1 MSSNSKQNRRNYN
14 VHKDDIE
21 FKKPQTKNRTQ
32 KDEKLVFQ
40 KNR

>member
-1 MSSNSKQNRRNYN
+1 MHKIQFSEVS
-14 VHKDDIE
+14 KDDIE
-21 FKKPQTKNRTQ
+21 FKTEQTKYTDQ

>member
-1 MSSNSKQNRRNYN
+1 MHKIQFSEVSK
-14 VHKDDIE
+14 DGIE
-21 FKKPQTKNRTQ
+21 FKTTDKIDQ